1 MTGKMFLAETL
12 AGVDDLDQVI
22 RAVAR
27 ERVIRDTMARTGE
40 GRAIV
45 AEMADAVESM
55 NQEAVLG
62 LTDGEPTTMR
72 DALSRYID
80 SLEEEDGRSSDPVE
94 LGPYAMTVVDH
105 LTTILNYPWSA
116 EEERVQLHN
125 PHYGLAL
132 NMVRADNGEDLEIR
146 MGDNRWL
153 IATVHPEDSRSL
165 FTVAQEVAEAVYRAT
180 LARVIADRD
189 HHVQL
194 NSTERQS
201 LLAWLERPSGSWRTD
216 DWGRM
221 TVDAVAGGG
230 VIVRTRPRS
239 YQSMPRTRA

>member
-1 MTGKMFLAETL
+1 MTGKMFLAEML
-12 AGVDDLDQVI
+12 AGVDDLDVVI
-22 RAVAR
+22 KAVAR
-27 ERVIRDTMARTGE
+27 ERVIRDTMARTSE
-40 GRAIV
+40 GREVV

-55 NQEAVLG
+55 NQEAILE

-80 SLEEEDGRSSDPVE
+80 SLPGPDGEAADWD
-94 LGPYAMTVVDH
+94 VVGD

-132 NMVRADNGEDLEIR
+132 HIVQVDDRTEIR
-146 MGDNRWL
+146 MGNNRWL
-153 IATVHPEDSRSL
+153 
-165 FTVAQEVAEAVYRAT
+165 VADIQHEGYGMGEMVREVAEAVYRAT

-194 NSTERQS
+194 DASERQS

-221 TVDAVAGGG
+221 TMDAVAGGG